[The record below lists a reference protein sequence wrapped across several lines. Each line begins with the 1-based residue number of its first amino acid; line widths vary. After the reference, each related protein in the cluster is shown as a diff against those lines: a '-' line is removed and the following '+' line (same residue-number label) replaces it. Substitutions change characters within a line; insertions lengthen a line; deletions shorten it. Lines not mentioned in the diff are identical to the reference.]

1 MLISGIR
8 NQWSLALG
16 LLVGSALWAGLP
28 ARAEAHVGG
37 RVFPV
42 PELTEEMLEQIQLD
56 DGSVEEWFDLL
67 GEPAMTLL
75 DFAFQRQEGSLDP
88 SDIDFRIW
96 LAWHD
101 EPARL
106 YVAFAAA
113 DDNYWNDHTYD
124 VDNWSESSEDDM
136 LSGWD
141 GGNDGIA
148 LGVDGD
154 HSGGPALEGVFTTE
168 RLVKASGETQQ
179 YEAVSRTPV
188 GPILDNRRSRHWS
201 KVFSW
206 MTLPPYAEAG
216 GSVAGERPVIWTIE
230 LYVTPFDHREGL
242 TSPEGSV
249 ASDLSAGQTIG
260 FAIGVYD
267 ADLGN
272 IEYVKTFAPEAH
284 VDLDR
289 EVFEDISRFASDY
302 FLDGLLLPANPA
314 GPGENGAVESVSWGR
329 IKASLEME

>member
-1 MLISGIR
+1 MLFSGIR
-8 NQWSLALG
+8 NQRSMALD

-37 RVFPV
+37 RVFPI
-42 PELTEEMLEQIQLD
+42 PELTDEKLEQIQLD
-56 DGSVEEWFDLL
+56 DGSVEEWFDLI
-67 GEPAMTLL
+67 GEPALSL
-75 DFAFQRQEGSLDP
+75 VDFAVERGGGSRDP

-106 YVAFAAA
+106 YAAFVAA
-113 DDNYWNDHTYD
+113 DDSYLNDHTYD
-124 VDNWSESSEDDM
+124 VDWIESSKDDM
-136 LSGWD
+136 MSGER
-141 GGNDGIA
+141 GGNDGIV

-154 HSGGPALEGVFTTE
+154 HSGGPALEGVFSTE
-168 RLVKASGETQQ
+168 RLVKASGETQH
-179 YEAVSRTPV
+179 YEAVSRTSG
-188 GPILDNRRSRHWS
+188 GPILDNWRSRHWS

-230 LYVTPFDHREGL
+230 LYVTPFDHREDL

-249 ASDLSAGQTIG
+249 VSGLSAGQIIG
-260 FAIGVYD
+260 FAIVVYD
-267 ADLGN
+267 ADKGMGTNEQL
-272 IEYVKTFAPEAH
+272 APEVQ
-284 VDLDR
+284 VDSDR
-289 EVFEDISRFASDY
+289 EVFLDIIRFAADY

-314 GPGENGAVESVSWGR
+314 GPENGAVESVSWGR